1 MMRVLEEADDRIVW
15 KLRLDGGEPVQIRD
29 SAKAVPRGGFFIP
42 IGVANSAQE
51 TASGRARLVQSLQAG
66 LAAEGEGEK
75 VNG

>member
-51 TASGRARLVQSLQAG
+51 TA
-66 LAAEGEGEK
+66 
-75 VNG
+75 NG